1 MPEKPHITDKV
12 CSCKF
17 CTMLDVMFGDPK
29 LNSWERDFI
38 NSVIFQG
45 WEKDYSPKQKA
56 VIEKTFLKQRKK
68 WLNTKPNG

>member
-1 MPEKPHITDKV
+1 
-12 CSCKF
+12 
-17 CTMLDVMFGDPK
+17 MFGDPK